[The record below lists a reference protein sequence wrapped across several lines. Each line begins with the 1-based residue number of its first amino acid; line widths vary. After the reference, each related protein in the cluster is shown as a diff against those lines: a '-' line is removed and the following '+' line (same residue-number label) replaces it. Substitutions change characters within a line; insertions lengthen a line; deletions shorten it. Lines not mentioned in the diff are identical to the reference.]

1 MPGVTRR
8 DVAKFAVGTAL
19 AGSLTAGARAQDKG
33 DGKPIRIGHSMPLT
47 GGLAGNGRSALLAE
61 QIWASEVNA
70 KGGLLGR
77 PVELVYYDDQSNPSQ
92 VPGIYT
98 KLLDVDKV
106 DLAISSYGTAVIAA
120 AMPLIME
127 RRFAFVT
134 LLGTMTNEKFRY
146 DRYANISPVGGKV
159 PEELA
164 KGFFDVAMTANP
176 KPTSVAIA
184 GLDSEFPQKAM
195 ESARYQANKQKLQ
208 IVYDRAYPPGT
219 VDFSPVIRSIQAA
232 RPDLVFLASYPPD
245 SAGLIR
251 TISEVRLKATVL
263 GGTMIGP
270 QVTALKLQL
279 GPLLNNI
286 VCWDVYVPEPTMQFP
301 GIDAFLTRYREAAQ
315 REGIETLGL
324 YTPPLAYARMQVL
337 ARAVELAGG
346 LDQAAIGAA
355 LHKTS
360 FDTIIGPLTFDEL
373 GEWTKERNLYVQYQD
388 VKPNDAEQ
396 FRKPGTQVILYPP
409 QYKSGELRTPY
420 AAD

>member
-1 MPGVTRR
+1 MKSTPRE
-8 DVAKFAVGTAL
+8 DCWAVRW
-19 AGSLTAGARAQDKG
+19 SSS
-33 DGKPIRIGHSMPLT
+33 I
-47 GGLAGNGRSALLAE
+47 
-61 QIWASEVNA
+61 
-70 KGGLLGR
+70 
-77 PVELVYYDDQSNPSQ
+77 YDDQSNPSQ

-337 ARAVELAGG
+337 ARAVELAGS

>member
-195 ESARYQANKQKLQ
+195 ESVRYQANNQKLH

-279 GPLLNNI
+279 GSLLNNI

-337 ARAVELAGG
+337 ARAVELAGS